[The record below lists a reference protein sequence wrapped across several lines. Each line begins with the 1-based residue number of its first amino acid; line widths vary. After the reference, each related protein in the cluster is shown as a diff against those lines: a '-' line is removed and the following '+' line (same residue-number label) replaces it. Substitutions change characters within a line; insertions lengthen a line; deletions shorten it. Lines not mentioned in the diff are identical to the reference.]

1 MENCDQ
7 RSLVTAIFRHCATR
21 RAWMTKILCGWIGG
35 DLLMFAI
42 AGAIIGVIYKPS
54 TSSGV

>member
-1 MENCDQ
+1 
-7 RSLVTAIFRHCATR
+7 
-21 RAWMTKILCGWIGG
+21 MTKILCGWIGG